1 MTVSS
6 VSSTG
11 LGSISSPGIGSGLDI
26 NSIVTQLVNAEKQPL
41 TLLQQKGS
49 GLQAKLS
56 AYGQVKSGLS
66 GLDDAGTALIDSS
79 TWNNRTFTSN
89 NSSITGTATSS
100 ALVSSFSV
108 QVNALAQVQ
117 SVKSA
122 GQTSGSAIGAD
133 GRLDIQVGQWSGTS
147 FAGGSNAVTSV
158 SVAATD
164 TLSDIA
170 TKINNAGSGVSAVVV
185 TNNGKD
191 QLLVRGNNT
200 GDASG
205 FQIRSYD
212 SGSTE
217 ITDGSTGVGKLAYTY
232 NSGTSSFVGL
242 SKTQSA
248 QNASLTIDGIAV
260 SSSTNQVSDAVPGVT
275 LNLTAT
281 TSTPAQITVGLDKD
295 AIKSKISG
303 FVTAYNSI
311 RTTLNSLLAY
321 DSAAKTAG
329 ALQGDGTAQGLQS
342 MLRNLVGAN
351 GPSGTTFSR
360 LSDLG
365 IQMQR
370 DGTLTTNATK
380 LDTAL
385 QNPTAV
391 QTFLSAASGTSSTD
405 GIARRIRDFARAADQ
420 TDGTVTTRGN
430 ALQSAIDRNSRDID
444 NMNTRIA
451 SIQTALYKQYNT
463 LDTNLGK
470 ISSLS
475 SFVTQQITQ
484 WNKSSA

>member
-1 MTVSS
+1 
-6 VSSTG
+6 
-11 LGSISSPGIGSGLDI
+11 
-26 NSIVTQLVNAEKQPL
+26 
-41 TLLQQKGS
+41 
-49 GLQAKLS
+49 
-56 AYGQVKSGLS
+56 
-66 GLDDAGTALIDSS
+66 
-79 TWNNRTFTSN
+79 
-89 NSSITGTATSS
+89 
-100 ALVSSFSV
+100 
-108 QVNALAQVQ
+108 
-117 SVKSA
+117 
-122 GQTSGSAIGAD
+122 
-133 GRLDIQVGQWSGTS
+133 
-147 FAGGSNAVTSV
+147 
-158 SVAATD
+158 
-164 TLSDIA
+164 
-170 TKINNAGSGVSAVVV
+170 
-185 TNNGKD
+185 
-191 QLLVRGNNT
+191 
-200 GDASG
+200 
-205 FQIRSYD
+205 
-212 SGSTE
+212 
-217 ITDGSTGVGKLAYTY
+217 
-232 NSGTSSFVGL
+232 
-242 SKTQSA
+242 
-248 QNASLTIDGIAV
+248 LTIDGIAV